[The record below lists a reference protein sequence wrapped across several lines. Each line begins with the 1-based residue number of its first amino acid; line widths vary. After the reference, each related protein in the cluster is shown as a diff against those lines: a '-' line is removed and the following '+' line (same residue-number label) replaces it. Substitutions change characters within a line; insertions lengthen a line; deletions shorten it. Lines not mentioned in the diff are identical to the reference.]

1 MERGEAEDRVCSVL
15 ATIINLPR
23 ESLPAGASR
32 DNVEAW
38 DSLKH
43 MYLMLALE
51 EELGIEFSDTE
62 VSDLGDVA
70 SLADAVVAKTKGAA
84 A

>member
-1 MERGEAEDRVCSVL
+1 MERDEAEERVCSVL
-15 ATIINLPR
+15 AKIMNQPR
-23 ESLPAGASR
+23 ASLSAGSSR

-51 EELGIEFSDTE
+51 EELGIEFSDDE
-62 VSDLGDVA
+62 IANLVDVA
-70 SLADAVVAKTKGAA
+70 SLVDAIVVKTKGSA
-84 A
+84 

>member
-1 MERGEAEDRVCSVL
+1 MERVEAEERVCSVL
-15 ATIINLPR
+15 AKILDQPR
-23 ESLPAGASR
+23 ESIGAGASR

-51 EELGIEFSDTE
+51 EELGVEFSDAE
-62 VSDLGDVA
+62 ISGLGNVA
-70 SLADAVVAKTKGAA
+70 SLADAIVAKTGGGAA
-84 A
+84 